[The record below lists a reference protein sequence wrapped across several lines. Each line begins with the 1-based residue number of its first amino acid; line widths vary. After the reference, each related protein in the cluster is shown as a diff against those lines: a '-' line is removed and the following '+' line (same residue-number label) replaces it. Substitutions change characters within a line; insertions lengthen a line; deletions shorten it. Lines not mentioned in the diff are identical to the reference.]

1 MSSRCPN
8 GHESSTDDFCDVCGA
23 PIEAVK
29 SPAPAPA
36 PEAPASSLTLPEA
49 TAAPGPT
56 QRCPNCGD
64 ENTSDALFCE
74 KCGYD
79 FTTGQLPSAPA
90 AAPAAA
96 PVPRAAADW
105 VAEVW
110 IDPDWFAAQEAEG
123 GCATS
128 GPPNVI
134 PIAGA
139 SALIGRRSRTRDIT
153 PEIDCTGD
161 GAVSHRH
168 AQLTLDHERWYVEDL
183 GSANGTFVG
192 TPGDAL
198 PTTPLTPHQRRELDE
213 NERIYIGAWTRIVVR
228 RSTDDE
234 KAGAG
239 GVA

>member
-1 MSSRCPN
+1 VSSPTP
-8 GHESSTDDFCDVCGA
+8 GS
-23 PIEAVK
+23 
-29 SPAPAPA
+29 APA
-36 PEAPASSLTLPEA
+36 PEAAASSLTLPEPPA
-49 TAAPGPT
+49 GPGPT
-56 QRCPNCGD
+56 QLCPNCGD
-64 ENTSDALFCE
+64 ENASDALFCE

-79 FTTGQLPSAPA
+79 FTTGQLPSAAA
-90 AAPAAA
+90 AAPAPTPA
-96 PVPRAAADW
+96 PAVAADW

-134 PIAGA
+134 PITST
-139 SALIGRRSRTRDIT
+139 SALVGRRSKTRNIA

-168 AQLTLDHERWYVEDL
+168 ARLTLDHERWYVEDL

-192 TPGDAL
+192 EPGDAL
-198 PTTPLTPHQRRELDE
+198 PTTPLPPHQRHELDE
-213 NERIYIGAWTRIVVR
+213 NARIYIGAWTRIVVR

-234 KAGAG
+234 KAGAT
-239 GVA
+239 A